1 MFSLQG
7 SGESADS
14 QHFHS
19 RVLSILM
26 YEYISGPLTSPLSVE
41 CFPISAHSG
50 SDPSSCDFKNYL
62 CAGNS
67 QVTFL
72 LQIFLLIF
80 KFVYPSFC
88 PVSPFGCLVGISVI
102 TVQKSAPA
110 DLCPRICSTLWFPS
124 GQSHLASYS
133 AKSHSI

>member
-26 YEYISGPLTSPLSVE
+26 YKYISGPLTSPLSVE

-50 SDPSSCDFKNYL
+50 SDPSSCDFKSYL
-62 CAGNS
+62 CAGDS

-80 KFVYPSFC
+80 KFVCPSFC
-88 PVSPFGCLVGISVI
+88 PVSPFGCLVGISVFTCPKVSRSLSPNLFHPVVPQW
-102 TVQKSAPA
+102 TVSSFQLLSQKP
-110 DLCPRICSTLWFPS
+110 
-124 GQSHLASYS
+124 
-133 AKSHSI
+133 